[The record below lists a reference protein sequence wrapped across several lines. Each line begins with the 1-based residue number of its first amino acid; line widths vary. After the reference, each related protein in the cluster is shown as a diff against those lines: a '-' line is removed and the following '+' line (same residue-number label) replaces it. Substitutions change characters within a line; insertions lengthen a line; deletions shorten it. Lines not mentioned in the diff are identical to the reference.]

1 MLCCRRLYA
10 GLATCVLYHPGQ
22 MGKKVAGLATC
33 VLYHPGQ
40 MGKKVAVGEV
50 LPLVI
55 RFPTISI
62 IPPILHTYLIVIDTK
77 EPHQMTALITPTK
90 TAKFYYQLVHKRIAL
105 KGVLKFTLK
114 QLRHVSV

>member
-1 MLCCRRLYA
+1 MLCCRRLY
-10 GLATCVLYHPGQ
+10 
-22 MGKKVAGLATC
+22 AGLATC

-105 KGVLKFTLK
+105 KGVFKFTLNVNSNVNFNTTFK
-114 QLRHVSV
+114 KKLVHQLV